1 MKNKVLHKIFR
12 AVSLVIAAAVVC
24 GVSGVMSVNAE
35 GAQKTLMIYMTGSD
49 LSDFAAIDI
58 QEMLASGANPDKL
71 NIFLYT
77 GGAREWPESTGISAE
92 ANTIYR
98 YCGDYFEAVKFD
110 KRRNM
115 GSPNTLASFVKYG
128 LENGG
133 TDDNMLILWDHGGG
147 PMLGYGLDEVYG
159 DILTIDEIDSAL
171 QSAGIDGDNRLSLL
185 GFDACL
191 MGAVETANKLK
202 DRAGYIVFSQETEPG
217 FGWNYMFLKEVE
229 NTSDGAETARYI
241 IDYYD
246 DFYTEL
252 FKTRPDL
259 YSDISLSCVDTDK
272 LGEVTRCADV
282 LFEKARDDAASEDCG
297 EVIRARN
304 ATKIFGKTTT
314 GSDYDL
320 VDLKDL
326 AERVGGKYSAE
337 CNDFVSAVES
347 AVVYSKTS
355 MDKACGMSAY
365 FPYANRGGMTKN
377 IEKYK
382 GISFSDGYSNMI
394 NTVAERLTSTD
405 TSAAWRSVAENG
417 ITPEKTE
424 TDGKVKYSYRLTD
437 EQKKTFASAKYKI
450 LKKYDKDEKWKDSK
464 DQEWFIIVYDE
475 MPTVLDE
482 DGTVSA
488 TMPKTEMYA
497 YSYVYDE
504 YSIYP
509 LWLHF
514 ADDGSDREQYFVAAG
529 FSSYEKGK
537 KFGMLTDF
545 AIANWYINVKDGKPC
560 FGGAVLSDNDDSKLG
575 MAKKQQ
581 IDYTQYD
588 KVWFINFDFAPT
600 YTENGK
606 MNNFNKWKQG
616 GAVGLEMRTS
626 FDIELRNI
634 PIENPDEYRCVFE
647 IEDISGNK
655 YTTELLSIAQ

>member
-1 MKNKVLHKIFR
+1 MRNKVLHKIFR
-12 AVSLVIAAAVVC
+12 AVSLVIAAAIVC
-24 GVSGVMSVNAE
+24 GVSGFMPVNAE
-35 GAQKTLMIYMTGSD
+35 GAEKTLMIYMTGSD

-58 QEMLASGANPDKL
+58 QEMLASGVNPDKL
-71 NIFLYT
+71 N
-77 GGAREWPESTGISAE
+77 
-92 ANTIYR
+92 
-98 YCGDYFEAVKFD
+98 D

-171 QSAGIDGDNRLSLL
+171 QSAGIGGDNRLSLL

-202 DRAGYIVFSQETEPG
+202 DRAEYIVFSQETEPG
-217 FGWNYMFLKEVE
+217 FGWNYMFLKELE

-246 DFYTEL
+246 DFYAEL

-282 LFEKARDDAASEDCG
+282 LFEKARDDAASENCG

-326 AERVGGKYSAE
+326 AERVGGKYSTE

-464 DQEWFIIVYDE
+464 DQEWFVTVYDE

-497 YSYVYDE
+497 YSYVYDS
-504 YSIYP
+504 YSDLP

-545 AIANWYINVKDGKPC
+545 ATANWYINVRDGKPC
-560 FGGAVLSDNDDSKLG
+560 FGGAVPSHADDSKLG

-606 MNNFNKWKQG
+606 IDNFNKWKQG

-655 YTTELLSIAQ
+655 YTTELLSITQ

>member
-1 MKNKVLHKIFR
+1 
-12 AVSLVIAAAVVC
+12 
-24 GVSGVMSVNAE
+24 
-35 GAQKTLMIYMTGSD
+35 
-49 LSDFAAIDI
+49 
-58 QEMLASGANPDKL
+58 
-71 NIFLYT
+71 
-77 GGAREWPESTGISAE
+77 
-92 ANTIYR
+92 
-98 YCGDYFEAVKFD
+98 
-110 KRRNM
+110 
-115 GSPNTLASFVKYG
+115 
-128 LENGG
+128 
-133 TDDNMLILWDHGGG
+133 
-147 PMLGYGLDEVYG
+147 MLGYGLDEVYG

-171 QSAGIDGDNRLSLL
+171 QSAGIGGDKRLSLL

-202 DRAGYIVFSQETEPG
+202 DRAEYIVFSQETEPG

-377 IEKYK
+377 LEKYK

-394 NTVAERLTSTD
+394 NTVAERLASTD

-560 FGGAVLSDNDDSKLG
+560 FGGAVPSHADDSKLG

-606 MNNFNKWKQG
+606 VDNFNAWKQG
-616 GAVGLEMRTS
+616 GAVGLEMQTS

>member
-1 MKNKVLHKIFR
+1 MRNKVLHKVFR
-12 AVSLVIAAAVVC
+12 AVSLVLATAIVC
-24 GVSGVMSVNAE
+24 GVSGFMPVNAE
-35 GAQKTLMIYMTGSD
+35 GAEKTLMIYMTGSD

-58 QEMLASGANPDKL
+58 QEMLASGVNPDEL
-71 NIFLYT
+71 NIFIYT
-77 GGAREWPESTGISAE
+77 GGARKWPESTGISAE

-171 QSAGIDGDNRLSLL
+171 QSAGIGGDNRLSLL

-202 DRAGYIVFSQETEPG
+202 DRAEYIVFSQETEPG
-217 FGWNYMFLKEVE
+217 FGWNYMFLK
-229 NTSDGAETARYI
+229 
-241 IDYYD
+241 
-246 DFYTEL
+246 
-252 FKTRPDL
+252 
-259 YSDISLSCVDTDK
+259 
-272 LGEVTRCADV
+272 
-282 LFEKARDDAASEDCG
+282 
-297 EVIRARN
+297 
-304 ATKIFGKTTT
+304 
-314 GSDYDL
+314 
-320 VDLKDL
+320 DL
-326 AERVGGKYSAE
+326 AERVGEKYSTE

-497 YSYVYDE
+497 YSYVYDS
-504 YSIYP
+504 YSDLP

-545 AIANWYINVKDGKPC
+545 AIANWYINVRDGKPC
-560 FGGAVLSDNDDSKLG
+560 FGGAVPSHADDSKLG

-606 MNNFNKWKQG
+606 IDNFNKWKQG

-655 YTTELLSIAQ
+655 YTTELLSITQ

>member
-1 MKNKVLHKIFR
+1 
-12 AVSLVIAAAVVC
+12 
-24 GVSGVMSVNAE
+24 
-35 GAQKTLMIYMTGSD
+35 
-49 LSDFAAIDI
+49 
-58 QEMLASGANPDKL
+58 
-71 NIFLYT
+71 
-77 GGAREWPESTGISAE
+77 
-92 ANTIYR
+92 
-98 YCGDYFEAVKFD
+98 
-110 KRRNM
+110 
-115 GSPNTLASFVKYG
+115 
-128 LENGG
+128 
-133 TDDNMLILWDHGGG
+133 
-147 PMLGYGLDEVYG
+147 
-159 DILTIDEIDSAL
+159 
-171 QSAGIDGDNRLSLL
+171 
-185 GFDACL
+185 
-191 MGAVETANKLK
+191 
-202 DRAGYIVFSQETEPG
+202 
-217 FGWNYMFLKEVE
+217 
-229 NTSDGAETARYI
+229 
-241 IDYYD
+241 
-246 DFYTEL
+246 
-252 FKTRPDL
+252 
-259 YSDISLSCVDTDK
+259 
-272 LGEVTRCADV
+272 
-282 LFEKARDDAASEDCG
+282 
-297 EVIRARN
+297 
-304 ATKIFGKTTT
+304 
-314 GSDYDL
+314 
-320 VDLKDL
+320 
-326 AERVGGKYSAE
+326 
-337 CNDFVSAVES
+337 
-347 AVVYSKTS
+347 

-365 FPYANRGGMTKN
+365 FPYANRGGMTEN

-382 GISFSDGYSNMI
+382 GILLSDGYSNMI

-497 YSYVYDE
+497 YSYVYDS
-504 YSIYP
+504 YSDLP

-545 AIANWYINVKDGKPC
+545 ATANWYINVRDGKPC
-560 FGGAVLSDNDDSKLG
+560 FGGAVPSHADDSKLG

-606 MNNFNKWKQG
+606 IDNFNKWKQG
-616 GAVGLEMRTS
+616 GAVGLDMRTS

-655 YTTELLSIAQ
+655 YTTELLSITQ

>member
-12 AVSLVIAAAVVC
+12 AVSLVIAAAIVC

-35 GAQKTLMIYMTGSD
+35 DAEKTLMIYMTGSD

-202 DRAGYIVFSQETEPG
+202 DRAEYIVFSQETEPG
-217 FGWNYMFLKEVE
+217 FGWNYMFLKETE

-377 IEKYK
+377 LEKYK

-450 LKKYDKDEKWKDSK
+450 LKKYDKDDEWKDSK

-545 AIANWYINVKDGKPC
+545 ATANWYINVRDGKPC
-560 FGGAVLSDNDDSKLG
+560 FGGAVPSHADDSKLG

-606 MNNFNKWKQG
+606 IDNFNKWKQG

-655 YTTELLSIAQ
+655 YTTELLSITQ

>member
-1 MKNKVLHKIFR
+1 MKSKVLHKIFR
-12 AVSLVIAAAVVC
+12 AVSLVIAAAIVW
-24 GVSGVMSVNAE
+24 GVSEFMPVNAE
-35 GAQKTLMIYMTGSD
+35 GAEKTLMIYMTGSD

-71 NIFLYT
+71 NIFIYT
-77 GGAREWPESTGISAE
+77 GGARKWPESTGISAE

-115 GSPNTLASFVKYG
+115 GSPSTLASFVKFG

-171 QSAGIDGDNRLSLL
+171 QSAGIGDDNRLSLL

-202 DRAGYIVFSQETEPG
+202 DRAEYIVFSQETEPG

-246 DFYTEL
+246 AFYTEL

-259 YSDISLSCVDTDK
+259 YSDTSLSCVDTDK

-282 LFEKARDDAASEDCG
+282 LFEKARDDAASENCG

-304 ATKIFGKTTT
+304 TTKIFGKTTT

-326 AERVGGKYSAE
+326 AERVGKKHPTE

-365 FPYANRGGMTKN
+365 FPYTNRGGMAKN
-377 IEKYK
+377 LEKYK
-382 GISFSDGYSNMI
+382 GISFSGGYSNMI
-394 NTVAERLTSTD
+394 NAVAERLTSTD

-417 ITPEKTE
+417 ITPVKTK
-424 TDGKVKYSYRLTD
+424 TDGKVKYSYHLTD

-450 LKKYDKDEKWKDSK
+450 LKKYDKDDEWKDSK
-464 DQEWFIIVYDE
+464 EQQWFVIVYDD

-482 DGTVSA
+482 DGIISA
-488 TMPKTEMYA
+488 TMPKTEAYA
-497 YSYVYDE
+497 YSYAFDT
-504 YSIYP
+504 YSDQP

-514 ADDGSDREQYFVAAG
+514 ADDGSGREQYFVAAG

-537 KFGMLTDF
+537 KFGMMTDF
-545 AIANWYINVKDGKPC
+545 ATANWYINAKDGKPC
-560 FGGAVLSDNDDSKLG
+560 FGGAVPSNDDDSKLG

-588 KVWFINFDFAPT
+588 KVWFVNFDFAPT
-600 YTENGK
+600 YNENGK
-606 MNNFNKWKQG
+606 IDNFNKWKQG
-616 GAVGLEMRTS
+616 GTVGLEMQTS
-626 FDIELRNI
+626 FDIELMNI
-634 PIENPDEYRCVFE
+634 PIDDPDEYRCVFE

-655 YTTELLSIAQ
+655 YTTDLLSIAQ